1 MSGDGLSFDDFDLD
15 LQSDETSGGHGTAKV
30 ATAVKCLVTN
40 GGYFNSS
47 TSVCCATATNVTES
61 CSWCNGCP

>member
-1 MSGDGLSFDDFDLD
+1 MSSDGLNFDDFDLD
-15 LQSDETSGGHGTAKV
+15 ILGGDTSGNNSRA
-30 ATAVKCLVTN
+30 ATVIKCLITD
-40 GGYFNSS
+40 GGTFNSS